1 MSECKKRPTLYDSS
15 EACCGCGACSAVC
28 PKGAIAMTEDA
39 RGFVFPCLNEDLC
52 VGCGACERACGL
64 HARLGGESVGPW
76 YAAAGKGDVSASASG
91 GVFAAL
97 ARSVIECG
105 GCVFGAAYDACE
117 DNLLVRHAMAENEQ
131 ELGSLL
137 NSKYVQSNA
146 GCSFAEVRQQLRT
159 GRQVLFCGTPCQ
171 VAGLRGF
178 LARDW
183 ENLTTVDLVCHG
195 VPSERLFNSY
205 VHELSNRFGS
215 PVSDIRFRCKRN
227 GWGHSLLLLLLLKDG
242 REIEITADQ
251 SPYYDM
257 FLKLKTLRD
266 SCYVCPYAGS
276 FRAGDLTIGDFWGI
290 ERNRPDLIG
299 DGLDVM
305 RGISCLLINNERGK
319 KAIDCFG
326 QGLAKKEVTF
336 DEIAKGNDQLRH
348 PSVLPVDRD
357 MYLQAF
363 EKSDWSGIAH
373 VWRRRERGP
382 LHFAKVTAGK
392 VLPPS
397 LKKSI
402 KDALRKARA

>member
-1 MSECKKRPTLYDSS
+1 MPDCKKRPTLYSS
-15 EACCGCGACSAVC
+15 DEECCGCGSCAAVC
-28 PKGAIAMTEDA
+28 PKGAITMTEDA
-39 RGFVFPCLNEDLC
+39 CGFVFPHLNEDLC
-52 VGCGACERACGL
+52 VGCGACEKACGL
-64 HARLGGESVGPW
+64 HARIGGETNGPW
-76 YAAAGKGDVSASASG
+76 YAAAGKADVSASASG
-91 GVFAAL
+91 GVFATL
-97 ARSVIECG
+97 ARCVLDDG
-105 GCVFGAAYDACE
+105 GCVFGAAYDTCG
-117 DNLLVRHAMAENEQ
+117 DDLLVRHRMAESKR
-131 ELGSLL
+131 ELEPLL
-137 NSKYVQSNA
+137 NSKYVQSDA
-146 GCSFAEVRQQLRT
+146 GNCFNEVKKQLRM

-178 LARDW
+178 LGRDW

-195 VPSERLFNSY
+195 VPSARLFNGY
-205 VHELSNRFGS
+205 VHELSNKFGS

-227 GWGHSLLLLLLLKDG
+227 GWGHSLLLLLLQDG
-242 REIEITADQ
+242 REVEIPANQ
-251 SPYYDM
+251 SSYYDM

-319 KAIDCFG
+319 KAIDRFG
-326 QGLAKKEVTF
+326 QGLVKKEVAF

-363 EKSDWSGIAH
+363 EKSGWSGIAH

-382 LHFAKVTAGK
+382 LHFAKAIAGK

-397 LKKSI
+397 LKKPI
-402 KDALRKARA
+402 IDALRKAGA

>member
-1 MSECKKRPTLYDSS
+1 M
-15 EACCGCGACSAVC
+15 
-28 PKGAIAMTEDA
+28 
-39 RGFVFPCLNEDLC
+39 
-52 VGCGACERACGL
+52 
-64 HARLGGESVGPW
+64 
-76 YAAAGKGDVSASASG
+76 
-91 GVFAAL
+91 
-97 ARSVIECG
+97 
-105 GCVFGAAYDACE
+105 
-117 DNLLVRHAMAENEQ
+117 
-131 ELGSLL
+131 
-137 NSKYVQSNA
+137 
-146 GCSFAEVRQQLRT
+146 
-159 GRQVLFCGTPCQ
+159 
-171 VAGLRGF
+171 
-178 LARDW
+178 ARDW
-183 ENLTTVDLVCHG
+183 KNLTTVDLVCHG

-215 PVSDIRFRCKRN
+215 PVSNICFRCKRN

-242 REIEITADQ
+242 REVEITADQ

-299 DGLDVM
+299 GGLDVM

-319 KAIDCFG
+319 KAIDRFG
-326 QGLAKKEVTF
+326 QGLVKKEVTF

-348 PSVLPVDRD
+348 PSILPIDRD

-363 EKSDWSGIAH
+363 EESGWSGIAR

-382 LHFAKVTAGK
+382 LHFAKVIAGK

-397 LKKSI
+397 LKKPI
-402 KDALRKARA
+402 KDALRKAGA